1 MYKPYRYLLLMVS
14 LLSLTACGFQLQTR
28 TSFGSEIQRMHVTIR
43 GPQSEFARHVESLLR
58 QNGVQLVDSGE
69 NAAELEV
76 PVNRARKEIQ
86 SIGNNARVREYL
98 LRYTV
103 KFRLLDRNGKE
114 LIPLQTLEQSRTY
127 SFNEQDILSAERED
141 EFLRSDLAES
151 LARMLVRRLGS
162 YQKQE

>member
-1 MYKPYRYLLLMVS
+1 
-14 LLSLTACGFQLQTR
+14 
-28 TSFGSEIQRMHVTIR
+28 
-43 GPQSEFARHVESLLR
+43 
-58 QNGVQLVDSGE
+58 
-69 NAAELEV
+69 
-76 PVNRARKEIQ
+76 
-86 SIGNNARVREYL
+86 
-98 LRYTV
+98 V